1 MRRLPIALA
10 AVLFAW
16 PALAAS
22 TNPADMPA
30 GHWTLDASHASLIA
44 KVKHLGV
51 VYYAVRFDKLA
62 GTFTWD
68 PAHPEA
74 THLEAS
80 VDVTSLDVGNQHS
93 KAFAEDFLAASR
105 YPKATFVSTAVTP
118 AADGKSGTITGD
130 LTLRG
135 VTRPVTLQVSFVG
148 VGHGFPFGTV
158 AGFAATAEIKRSDF
172 GSRRFLGL
180 VGDDVSLEVDAEFEH
195 R

>member
-1 MRRLPIALA
+1 MRHLPIALA
-10 AVLFAW
+10 VLLFAG
-16 PALAAS
+16 PAMAAS

-44 KVKHLGV
+44 KVKHLSV
-51 VYYAVRFDKLA
+51 VNYAVRFDKLA

-80 VDVTSLDVGNQHS
+80 VDVTSLDVGTEHS
-93 KAFAEDFLAASR
+93 KSFAEDFLSASR
-105 YPKATFVSTAVTP
+105 FPKASFVSTAVTP

-135 VTRPVTLQVSFVG
+135 ATRPVTLQVSFVG

-158 AGFAATAEIKRSDF
+158 AGFSATGQIKRSDF
-172 GSRRFLGL
+172 GSRHLPGL
-180 VGDDVSLEVDAEFEH
+180 VGDDVSLEIEAEFEH